1 MFGRIEKKVPLSND
15 LGNTMKQ
22 FTIEEHLESMLEA
35 SPETWLV
42 ELAKLLQE
50 LGDLDHALAASQAF
64 DLSRNLLAAQGLK
77 ELIQGYHTIQH
88 ELKGNKLT
96 LNQQHTIRISLHA
109 LGQNIIKLARQQ
121 GNNTTNFQSNEQG
134 EKNS

>member
-1 MFGRIEKKVPLSND
+1 
-15 LGNTMKQ
+15 MKQ

-50 LGDLDHALAASQAF
+50 LGDLDHALAASRAF